1 MRDSNFLKENNARV
15 ACRDEIIPVLRD
27 RFAQMSKAELVAK
40 LGEAGLPFA
49 PINRPEDLL
58 EDPQVMSQ
66 GMHELRLPDQDRSVL
81 LPKLPIEVDGN
92 RSAEASD
99 PPVAGEHTD
108 AVLAGLGFDED
119 KVRELRARGVVG

>member
-1 MRDSNFLKENNARV
+1 
-15 ACRDEIIPVLRD
+15 
-27 RFAQMSKAELVAK
+27 
-40 LGEAGLPFA
+40 
-49 PINRPEDLL
+49 
-58 EDPQVMSQ
+58 MSQ
-66 GMHELRLPDQDRSVL
+66 GMHELRLPDQDRNVL

-119 KVRELRARGVVG
+119 EVRELRARGVVG